1 MKHIIG
7 LAAVFVLLSGC
18 VSGPW
23 KDFYNEPHS
32 NSIPSD
38 VRKFVIAAQGCAH
51 FSGEEGYDAQRAA
64 FLKKNMDKLCTG
76 LEAKHD
82 ALRKQY
88 AGNSEITG
96 LIAQTWTLLG
106 DE

>member
-1 MKHIIG
+1 MRHFIS
-7 LAAVFVLLSGC
+7 LVPVFALLTGC

-32 NSIPSD
+32 GRIPSD

-51 FSGEEGYDAQRAA
+51 FAGEEGYDAERAA
-64 FLKKNMDKLCTG
+64 FLKKNTDKLCTG
-76 LEAKHD
+76 LEAKRD
-82 ALRKQY
+82 FLRKHY
-88 AGNSEITG
+88 AGNSEVVG
-96 LIAQTWTLLG
+96 LIADTWTLLG

>member
-1 MKHIIG
+1 MRHFIS
-7 LAAVFVLLSGC
+7 LVPVFALLTGC

-32 NSIPSD
+32 GRIPSD

-51 FSGEEGYDAQRAA
+51 FAGEEGYT
-64 FLKKNMDKLCTG
+64 DKLCTG
-76 LEAKHD
+76 LEAKRD
-82 ALRKQY
+82 FLRKHY
-88 AGNSEITG
+88 AGNSEVVG
-96 LIAQTWTLLG
+96 LIADTWTLLG